1 MSQLLRFFGLSHHPF
16 SRRTPPDALYR
27 HRGFEEASRRL
38 QFTVEL
44 EGMAVVTGL
53 PGCGKSL
60 LLGDLHDSLVRSNWS
75 VYYFAQSTTGP
86 FGLVNVLARMIG
98 LSPRR
103 ARSETAVAISEKLL
117 EDQRPTLLVVDEAH
131 AMPDATLEDLRLLT
145 VADFDRQSPFTL
157 ILAGRPELDD
167 RLAEPIHM
175 ALDQRVTTIAR
186 LMPLSR
192 EETREYL
199 DIRLKAAGAD
209 GQSLFDDGAV
219 DAVFEDS
226 DGVPRRVNNI
236 ATGSLIVAAARSR
249 RAVSTEDVHDARLD
263 RGRHPLPSSLPN
275 TAREARP

>member
-1 MSQLLRFFGLSHHPF
+1 MSKLLRFFGFSHHPY
-16 SRRTPPDALYR
+16 SRRTPADALYR

-60 LLGDLHDSLVRSNWS
+60 LLGDLHDSLVRSGWS
-75 VYYFAQSTTGP
+75 VYYFAHSTTSP

-103 ARSETAVAISEKLL
+103 SRSETAAAISEKLL
-117 EDQRPTLLVVDEAH
+117 EDQRPNLLVVDEAH
-131 AMPDATLEDLRLLT
+131 LMPDATLEDLRLLT

-167 RLAEPIHM
+167 RLAEPIHL
-175 ALDQRVTTIAR
+175 ALDQRVTTVAR

-192 EETREYL
+192 DETREYL
-199 DIRLKAAGAD
+199 HIRLKAAGAD
-209 GQSLFDDGAV
+209 AQSLLDDGAV
-219 DAVFEDS
+219 DAIFEDS
-226 DGVPRRVNNI
+226 DGVPRRINNI

-249 RAVSTEDVHDARLD
+249 RTVSTQDVHDARLD
-263 RGRHPLPSSLPN
+263 RGRHPLPNLRPDPDH
-275 TAREARP
+275 EARP